1 MMNAKLNEQRA
12 EMYDLM
18 TGRLHGTEITE
29 EERRTLLWVAGMERS
44 SARNIAAIFDKV
56 YGEGYFDG
64 VKAVA
69 DAVNTGSKYVA
80 APVMAA
86 DGTQDA
92 DVPTA
97 ATTVYAERR
106 EGCCNG

>member
-1 MMNAKLNEQRA
+1 MNAKLNEQRA

-29 EERRTLLWVAGMERS
+29 DERRTLLWIAGMERS

-56 YGEGYFDG
+56 YGEGCYDG

-69 DAVNTGSKYVA
+69 DAVNAGSASVA
-80 APVMAA
+80 LGD
-86 DGTQDA
+86 DGS
-92 DVPTA
+92 
-97 ATTVYAERR
+97 VYEGRR
-106 EGCCNG
+106 ERVYDE